1 MNFNRNVD
9 SVSWPGYSFMTFP
22 LDVEIDSNSNTDA
35 DPSLSFCAEPVTPH
49 TTPTQVHV
57 SRVSRATAMRQHTPS
72 ITFLA
77 SHQLQLSPSSSASPS
92 PEASARAAH
101 AASHSQGLQ
110 RQKCLPIHAQ
120 SPSSASR
127 KRETIENGSEL
138 ATNNGY
144 FSSGTSIYEGGK
156 QVDCTSK
163 NLDPTRIKPM
173 AEQPN
178 SGYHQNASA
187 IFGVRDITT
196 KNPITGPLLPLEC
209 FDVAAFGDIMGK
221 GAVPPTDMSNIDSN
235 MDEKNSKGCHLE
247 SARLF
252 GDVPNADDA
261 RLNNVNILQRSM
273 ATLQFPVNPRIQIC
287 SSQQQQQNTTGGQT
301 HELSTVDIQMDGC
314 GAVLTKRNM
323 SNVSLIHNQNR
334 ICKRRTNNYLKHF
347 YGGKCENSCV
357 RFATELSTNIHTQ
370 HRSRQP
376 GNVFAQPSSQELQDQ
391 LLESSSTIPVLMQ
404 TPSKPLNTTSM
415 LVQGSDQHRGS
426 LPAPLT
432 LFHGIASGSDQTPE
446 CNVVP
451 MTPPESDFAFDND
464 SFLRGVYQAMLDA
477 AAFGSGPN
485 ICDASAD
492 TPAHNSIHGI
502 KEADGTSLIG
512 GCEARTDDTDIGAAV
527 EGDGEADGPTE
538 KTFPGLGDNG
548 WSSVRDQYDE
558 LPLDIRRL
566 IDRLRARISKMP
578 RRKLRECLASAVTL
592 DEIEPLMGVNRDDLA
607 TMLSLGVTTWKSFV
621 HQELG
626 VSRWPARSLKS
637 ALAKRRDAMARLAAA
652 EQDGREDDVAG
663 LRTELARLDRA
674 RERMMDGLRQAARQR
689 QEAIDA
695 EKRQEE
701 ANAIFPALSK
711 VSSDG
716 AEGNVGADE
725 HVCDG
730 GEDECAEDELDG

>member
-1 MNFNRNVD
+1 MNFNRNDD
-9 SVSWPGYSFMTFP
+9 SGSWPSYSFMTFP
-22 LDVEIDSNSNTDA
+22 LDIEIDNNSNTDA

-49 TTPTQVHV
+49 TTPTQAHV
-57 SRVSRATAMRQHTPS
+57 SRVSRAAATLQHTPS
-72 ITFLA
+72 ISFLA
-77 SHQLQLSPSSSASPS
+77 SRQLTLSPSSSASPS
-92 PEASARAAH
+92 PEVSSRVAH
-101 AASHSQGLQ
+101 AASHRQGLHM
-110 RQKCLPIHAQ
+110 QKCLPPQFRAQ
-120 SPSSASR
+120 SPSSASW
-127 KRETIENGSEL
+127 KREKIEKGSEL
-138 ATNNGY
+138 ATSNGLL
-144 FSSGTSIYEGGK
+144 SSGTSIYESGK

-163 NLDPTRIKPM
+163 NLHPTRIKPI

-178 SGYHQNASA
+178 SGCHEKASA
-187 IFGVRDITT
+187 ILGVRDITT
-196 KNPITGPLLPLEC
+196 KHPITTPSLPLEC
-209 FDVAAFGDIMGK
+209 FDVAAFGEIMGR
-221 GAVPPTDMSNIDSN
+221 GAVPPTDMGNMDSNID
-235 MDEKNSKGCHLE
+235 EKSIKGCQLE

-252 GDVPNADDA
+252 VDVLNADAA
-261 RLNNVNILQRSM
+261 RLNNLNILQRSM
-273 ATLQFPVNPRIQIC
+273 ATLQFPVNPGIQT
-287 SSQQQQQNTTGGQT
+287 QQQQQNTNGGHT
-301 HELSTVDIQMDGC
+301 HELSTVDIQMDAC

-334 ICKRRTNNYLKHF
+334 ICKRHTNNYLKHF
-347 YGGKCENSCV
+347 SGGKCENICV
-357 RFATELSTNIHTQ
+357 RFAEELATKSLTQ

-376 GNVFAQPSSQELQDQ
+376 GNFFALPSGQELQDQ
-391 LLESSSTIPVLMQ
+391 LLETSSATPVLIP
-404 TPSKPLNTTSM
+404 TPSKPLDTSSM
-415 LVQGSDQHRGS
+415 LVQGIDQLRGS
-426 LPAPLT
+426 LPAPLP

-446 CNVVP
+446 CGVVS
-451 MTPPESDFAFDND
+451 MTPPESDFAPDND

-477 AAFGSGPN
+477 AAFGGGAN
-485 ICDASAD
+485 ICGASVGTQA
-492 TPAHNSIHGI
+492 PNSIQGI
-502 KEADGTSLIG
+502 KEGDRTNLIG
-512 GCEARTDDTDIGAAV
+512 NYEAGTDDISIGAAV
-527 EGDGEADGPTE
+527 EGDGETDETTE

-548 WSSVRDQYDE
+548 WSSVREQYDE

-578 RRKLRECLASAVTL
+578 RRKLRECLSSAVTL

-652 EQDGREDDVAG
+652 EQDGREEDVAG

-711 VSSDG
+711 VLSDG

-725 HVCDG
+725 HVGDG
-730 GEDECAEDELDG
+730 GEDGCAEDELDG